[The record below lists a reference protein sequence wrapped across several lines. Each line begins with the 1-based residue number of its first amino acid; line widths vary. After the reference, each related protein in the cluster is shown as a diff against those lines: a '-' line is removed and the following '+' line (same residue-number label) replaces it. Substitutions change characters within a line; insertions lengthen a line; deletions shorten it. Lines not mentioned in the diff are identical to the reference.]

1 MSFSD
6 ASYVSS
12 LESEAAET
20 EIEHALILRNTKST
34 HFFRR
39 FRFSGS
45 SAPSNG
51 IGWSDIRTVPLK
63 DKRTIKR
70 VSN

>member
-1 MSFSD
+1 MLFSD

-12 LESEAAET
+12 SESEAAET
-20 EIEHALILRNTKST
+20 EVEHALILQNLPTS
-34 HFFRR
+34 FRR
-39 FRFSGS
+39 FRFSGL

-63 DKRTIKR
+63 DTRTMKS